1 MELCRGDIPF
11 NLAPL
16 VETRVQEDLRLL
28 SYDHRKEPSR
38 SHWYSVMPE
47 QTRFGATLSCSHGE
61 GGAGSVSIELRM
73 EQYIKQECLLSPGD
87 CVVLA
92 VSGGP
97 DSTAMLH
104 LLAKL
109 SSRWQLKLHVAHM
122 DHGFRGEESRREAEW
137 VAALAE
143 QLGLD
148 CTVKHADVPSMAAE
162 CGGNAQ
168 DLAREVRYEFLLDTA
183 RRVGASV
190 IALGHHA
197 DDQAE
202 TILMKLIRGA
212 SLSGLSGMSPMSTR
226 DGVKLVR
233 PLLRIYKEEIEA
245 YLHEHGYEYCV
256 DSSNLTRKY
265 ARNRLRL
272 DVLPLLK
279 GFNPELAGTLNR
291 MADILR
297 DEDRFLHRLAED
309 EAKRL
314 FRCFEGGYAGSRERF
329 LELDVALQRRVI
341 KLILSYLCAN
351 QEQAE
356 SIHIEQ
362 VREAIRQ
369 TASPSVTLDLPGV
382 TFKREYDDLRFVAG
396 TRTSDTRAYQ
406 YTVPRPNYR
415 LRIEETGV
423 ELHFRELALA
433 EFVPDRDGHGFDER
447 SAYFD
452 RDEVIFPL
460 TVRSRL
466 PGDRIQLPNMPG
478 TKKLKELF
486 IDLKVPPSQRDKVP
500 CILDGEGRLIWV
512 CGIRKSRH
520 APVTDQT
527 KYVLCITLDQ
537 NESLF
542 HDIQ

>member
-1 MELCRGDIPF
+1 M
-11 NLAPL
+11 
-16 VETRVQEDLRLL
+16 
-28 SYDHRKEPSR
+28 
-38 SHWYSVMPE
+38 
-47 QTRFGATLSCSHGE
+47 
-61 GGAGSVSIELRM
+61 SIELRM
-73 EQYIKQECLLSPGD
+73 EQYIKQEGLLSPGD
-87 CVVLA
+87 SVVLA

-97 DSTAMLH
+97 DSTALLHMLKK
-104 LLAKL
+104 LA
-109 SSRWQLKLHVAHM
+109 SRWQLKLHVAHL

-137 VAALAE
+137 VASLAAR
-143 QLGLD
+143 LGVD
-148 CTVKHADVPSMAAE
+148 CTVKHVDVPAMAAA
-162 CGGNAQ
+162 GGKANMQ
-168 DLAREVRYEFLLDTA
+168 EMARQVRYAFLLETA
-183 RRVGASV
+183 RRVGAGI

-202 TILMKLIRGA
+202 TILMKLLRGT
-212 SLSGLSGMSPMSTR
+212 SLTGLSGMSPSSMR

-245 YLHEHGYEYCV
+245 YLHEHGYDYCT
-256 DSSNLTRKY
+256 DSSNLSRKY

-272 DVLPLLK
+272 DVLPMLK
-279 GFNPELAGTLNR
+279 SFNPELAETLNR
-291 MADILR
+291 MADIVR
-297 DEDRFLHRLAED
+297 DEDRFLHHMAED
-309 EAKRL
+309 AANRI
-314 FRCFEGGYAGSRERF
+314 FRRTASSCTGSRERF

-369 TASPSVTLDLPGV
+369 AASPSMTLDLPGV
-382 TFKREYDDLRFVAG
+382 TFKREYDQVRFIAG
-396 TRTSDTRAYQ
+396 AHMSDMRAYH
-406 YTVPRPNYR
+406 YTVPHPNVR
-415 LRIEETGV
+415 LMIEETGA
-423 ELHFRELALA
+423 ELHFRELACAELA
-433 EFVPDRDGHGFDER
+433 SLRDGHGIDMR

-452 RDEVIFPL
+452 LDHVVFPL

-486 IDLKVPPSQRDKVP
+486 IDLKVPPSIRSAVP
-500 CILDGEGRLIWV
+500 CILDGEGRMIWV
-512 CGIRKSRH
+512 CGIRRSQH

-527 KYVLCITLDQ
+527 KYVLSITFHP
-537 NESLF
+537 NERLF